1 MQNKEIRTLKM
12 NYKKRYLIIT
22 QSLDCDYI
30 QEITLFYKTQHGY
43 WYNRKKPFSHEIL
56 SKWVRFFQIWGAK
69 QKVKGHKLQ
78 YTY

>member
-43 WYNRKKPFSHEIL
+43 
-56 SKWVRFFQIWGAK
+56 
-69 QKVKGHKLQ
+69 
-78 YTY
+78 